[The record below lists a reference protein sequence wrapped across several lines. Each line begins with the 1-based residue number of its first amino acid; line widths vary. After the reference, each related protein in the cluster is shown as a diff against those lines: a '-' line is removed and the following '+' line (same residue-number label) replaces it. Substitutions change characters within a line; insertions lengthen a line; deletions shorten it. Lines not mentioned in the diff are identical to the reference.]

1 MILNHC
7 SALICLLK
15 SDFPQMYCLYELLN
29 NQGKPP
35 SVDELAMA
43 KGKAVF
49 DITAVDA
56 HLAQLEHRSN
66 TLLKA
71 FTKQAIKHNVYIF
84 LTMI

>member
-1 MILNHC
+1 M
-7 SALICLLK
+7 
-15 SDFPQMYCLYELLN
+15 
-29 NQGKPP
+29 PP

-43 KGKAVF
+43 KGEAVF

-56 HLAQLEHRSN
+56 HLAQLERESN

-71 FTKQAIKHNVYIF
+71 FTKQVLKRDVCIF